1 LRLAVISPFL
11 DRQHGTE
18 RVILEQIQRL
28 AERGDTEIHIYAQQL
43 ADLPGVFNYH
53 PGKQQS
59 GCIFWHKVPRLP
71 GPHLFG
77 YLWWFLANQIWRWR
91 DAHYRGLVYDVVY
104 SPGLNALDAD
114 VIAVHIVFH
123 EFYRRIYGHLGL
135 AGSAPGSW
143 PRLIHRRLYYRLIMA
158 LERRVYRRPG
168 LQLVAVS
175 QLVAGHLERFFH
187 RNDVCV
193 IPNAVDTD
201 RFNPQ
206 VRARSREAARAEL
219 QLPPD
224 IFALLL
230 VGNDWAKKGLEA
242 LLHCLAEC
250 RELPIRLLV
259 VGNDDR
265 QIFSPIIDRLNLQ
278 HHVRFHGPAKDIER
292 FYGAADVYAGPSLE
306 DSFALPPL
314 EAMAC
319 GLPVITSVNNGGAQ
333 IITEAED
340 GFVLQDPRDIPAL
353 AGLIRRLYTDRAF
366 CARIGDNA
374 ALTARKYS
382 WECNAQETWNVL
394 LSAERKKAGRLETA

>member
-1 LRLAVISPFL
+1 
-11 DRQHGTE
+11 
-18 RVILEQIQRL
+18 
-28 AERGDTEIHIYAQQL
+28 
-43 ADLPGVFNYH
+43 
-53 PGKQQS
+53 
-59 GCIFWHKVPRLP
+59 
-71 GPHLFG
+71 
-77 YLWWFLANQIWRWR
+77 
-91 DAHYRGLVYDVVY
+91 VY
-104 SPGLNALDAD
+104 SPGINALDAD

-123 EFYRRIYGHLGL
+123 EFYRRIHRDLGL
-135 AGSAPGSW
+135 AGSALWSW

-158 LERRVYRRPG
+158 LERRVYRRPE

-175 QLVAGHLERFFH
+175 QLVACHLERFFY

-206 VRARSREAARAEL
+206 VRARNREAARAEL
-219 QLPPD
+219 QLPQG

-250 RELPIRLLV
+250 RELPIQLLV
-259 VGNDDR
+259 VGKDDR
-265 QIFSPIIDRLNLQ
+265 QIFSSIIDRLNLEGQ
-278 HHVRFHGPAKDIER
+278 VRFHGPAKDIER
-292 FYGAADVYAGPSLE
+292 FYAAADVYAGPSLE

-340 GFVLQDPRDIPAL
+340 GFVLPDPCDITAL
-353 AGLIRRLYTDRAF
+353 AGLVRRLYADRALS
-366 CARIGDNA
+366 ARIGDSA
-374 ALTARKYS
+374 AHTARRYS
-382 WECNAQETWNVL
+382 WERNAQETWNLL
-394 LSAERKKAGRLETA
+394 LSAARKKARRLEMA